1 MFFPFHCSYL
11 DDISALE
18 TFSEFKFGTDNFT
31 QSKFGVN
38 MVVKPAHVFKQMFQY
53 SVTYLPGQCMTKNV
67 QFR

>member
-38 MVVKPAHVFKQMFQY
+38 MVVKPARVFKQMFQY
-53 SVTYLPGQCMTKNV
+53 SVTYLSDQCMTKNV